1 MYAIKTEKLTKKYK
15 EKTAVSNLDLKINE
29 GEMYGLLGVNGAG
42 KTTTMKMLTTLI
54 MPTSGEAELLG
65 HSIKTDRAAVKQ
77 IIGISPQESAAAMN
91 LTARENLELMAEV
104 YGFSKKV
111 AKAKASELIE
121 RFSMREFEN
130 RKAKKLSGGEVRRL
144 SIAMALISEPKILFL
159 DEPTL
164 GLDVIARHSLWV
176 EIEKLKGKITVILTT
191 HYLEEAV
198 ALCDRIGDKLTP
210 GITVFGMSFISLFSS
225 MLIAKDRTTS
235 FMMRLFTSP
244 LKAHEFIIGYTLPLL
259 PMAILQSAVCVVVAF
274 FLGLEVSVNI
284 LLMLAVNI
292 PISIVFISLGLLLGT
307 LLNEKAVGGICGA
320 LLTNLSAW
328 FSNIWFDTAMVGGW
342 FKNLANALPFAHA
355 VNAARDAISGNYS
368 DIMPELIP
376 VCGYAVVLLVLAVV
390 VFSVMMKRNK

>member
-1 MYAIKTEKLTKKYK
+1 
-15 EKTAVSNLDLKINE
+15 
-29 GEMYGLLGVNGAG
+29 MYGLLGVNGAG

-164 GLDVIARHSLWV
+164 GL
-176 EIEKLKGKITVILTT
+176 
-191 HYLEEAV
+191 
-198 ALCDRIGDKLTP
+198 
-210 GITVFGMSFISLFSS
+210 
-225 MLIAKDRTTS
+225 
-235 FMMRLFTSP
+235 
-244 LKAHEFIIGYTLPLL
+244 
-259 PMAILQSAVCVVVAF
+259 
-274 FLGLEVSVNI
+274 EVSVNI

-292 PISIVFISLGLLLGT
+292 PIAIVFISLGLLLGT

-390 VFSVMMKRNK
+390 VFSVMIKRNK

>member
-1 MYAIKTEKLTKKYK
+1 
-15 EKTAVSNLDLKINE
+15 
-29 GEMYGLLGVNGAG
+29 MYGLLGVNGAG

-176 EIEKLKGKITVILTT
+176 EIEKLKVKSL
-191 HYLEEAV
+191 
-198 ALCDRIGDKLTP
+198 
-210 GITVFGMSFISLFSS
+210 LFSQ
-225 MLIAKDRTTS
+225 RTIS
-235 FMMRLFTSP
+235 KRLLHSATESV
-244 LKAHEFIIGYTLPLL
+244 LWLTANLWLRVLPMSLL
-259 PMAILQSAVCVVVAF
+259 PFRA
-274 FLGLEVSVNI
+274 
-284 LLMLAVNI
+284 
-292 PISIVFISLGLLLGT
+292 
-307 LLNEKAVGGICGA
+307 
-320 LLTNLSAW
+320 
-328 FSNIWFDTAMVGGW
+328 
-342 FKNLANALPFAHA
+342 
-355 VNAARDAISGNYS
+355 
-368 DIMPELIP
+368 
-376 VCGYAVVLLVLAVV
+376 
-390 VFSVMMKRNK
+390 KRF

>member
-176 EIEKLKGKITVILTT
+176 EIEKLKVKS
-191 HYLEEAV
+191 
-198 ALCDRIGDKLTP
+198 P
-210 GITVFGMSFISLFSS
+210 LFSQ
-225 MLIAKDRTTS
+225 RTTS
-235 FMMRLFTSP
+235 KRLLHSATESG
-244 LKAHEFIIGYTLPLL
+244 LWLTANLWLRVLPMSLL
-259 PMAILQSAVCVVVAF
+259 PFRAKKILSR
-274 FLGLEVSVNI
+274 
-284 LLMLAVNI
+284 LL
-292 PISIVFISLGLLLGT
+292 
-307 LLNEKAVGGICGA
+307 
-320 LLTNLSAW
+320 
-328 FSNIWFDTAMVGGW
+328 
-342 FKNLANALPFAHA
+342 
-355 VNAARDAISGNYS
+355 
-368 DIMPELIP
+368 
-376 VCGYAVVLLVLAVV
+376 
-390 VFSVMMKRNK
+390 

>member
-104 YGFSKKV
+104 YGFSKKA

-121 RFSMREFEN
+121 RFSMQEFEN

-191 HYLEEAV
+191 TILKRLLHSATESVLW
-198 ALCDRIGDKLTP
+198 LTVNLWLRVLP
-210 GITVFGMSFISLFSS
+210 MS
-225 MLIAKDRTTS
+225 
-235 FMMRLFTSP
+235 
-244 LKAHEFIIGYTLPLL
+244 LL
-259 PMAILQSAVCVVVAF
+259 PFRAKKILSR
-274 FLGLEVSVNI
+274 
-284 LLMLAVNI
+284 LL
-292 PISIVFISLGLLLGT
+292 
-307 LLNEKAVGGICGA
+307 
-320 LLTNLSAW
+320 
-328 FSNIWFDTAMVGGW
+328 
-342 FKNLANALPFAHA
+342 
-355 VNAARDAISGNYS
+355 
-368 DIMPELIP
+368 
-376 VCGYAVVLLVLAVV
+376 
-390 VFSVMMKRNK
+390 

>member
-65 HSIKTDRAAVKQ
+65 HSIKTDRAA
-77 IIGISPQESAAAMN
+77 A
-91 LTARENLELMAEV
+91 
-104 YGFSKKV
+104 KKV

-176 EIEKLKGKITVILTT
+176 EIEKLKGKVTVILTT

-198 ALCDRIGDKLTP
+198 ALCDRIGIMAHGKFVAEGTSDELVALSGEKDFESAFVKLTN
-210 GITVFGMSFISLFSS
+210 G
-225 MLIAKDRTTS
+225 
-235 FMMRLFTSP
+235 
-244 LKAHEFIIGYTLPLL
+244 
-259 PMAILQSAVCVVVAF
+259 
-274 FLGLEVSVNI
+274 
-284 LLMLAVNI
+284 
-292 PISIVFISLGLLLGT
+292 
-307 LLNEKAVGGICGA
+307 GA
-320 LLTNLSAW
+320 L
-328 FSNIWFDTAMVGGW
+328 
-342 FKNLANALPFAHA
+342 
-355 VNAARDAISGNYS
+355 
-368 DIMPELIP
+368 
-376 VCGYAVVLLVLAVV
+376 
-390 VFSVMMKRNK
+390 

>member
-1 MYAIKTEKLTKKYK
+1 
-15 EKTAVSNLDLKINE
+15 
-29 GEMYGLLGVNGAG
+29 MYGLLGVNGAG

-191 HYLEEAV
+191 HYSKRLLHSATESV
-198 ALCDRIGDKLTP
+198 LWLTANLWLRVLP
-210 GITVFGMSFISLFSS
+210 MS
-225 MLIAKDRTTS
+225 
-235 FMMRLFTSP
+235 
-244 LKAHEFIIGYTLPLL
+244 LL
-259 PMAILQSAVCVVVAF
+259 PFRAKKILSR
-274 FLGLEVSVNI
+274 
-284 LLMLAVNI
+284 LL
-292 PISIVFISLGLLLGT
+292 
-307 LLNEKAVGGICGA
+307 
-320 LLTNLSAW
+320 
-328 FSNIWFDTAMVGGW
+328 
-342 FKNLANALPFAHA
+342 
-355 VNAARDAISGNYS
+355 
-368 DIMPELIP
+368 
-376 VCGYAVVLLVLAVV
+376 
-390 VFSVMMKRNK
+390 

>member
-130 RKAKKLSGGEVRRL
+130 CKAKKLSGGEVRRL

-164 GLDVIARHSLWV
+164 GLDVIVRHSLWV
-176 EIEKLKGKITVILTT
+176 EIEKLKGKII
-191 HYLEEAV
+191 
-198 ALCDRIGDKLTP
+198 
-210 GITVFGMSFISLFSS
+210 
-225 MLIAKDRTTS
+225 
-235 FMMRLFTSP
+235 
-244 LKAHEFIIGYTLPLL
+244 
-259 PMAILQSAVCVVVAF
+259 
-274 FLGLEVSVNI
+274 
-284 LLMLAVNI
+284 
-292 PISIVFISLGLLLGT
+292 
-307 LLNEKAVGGICGA
+307 
-320 LLTNLSAW
+320 
-328 FSNIWFDTAMVGGW
+328 
-342 FKNLANALPFAHA
+342 
-355 VNAARDAISGNYS
+355 
-368 DIMPELIP
+368 
-376 VCGYAVVLLVLAVV
+376 
-390 VFSVMMKRNK
+390 